1 MYLTQP
7 SKAKYGNPKVK
18 DNIWTLEVSVTD
30 LSEAGGVHLQ
40 LESARESAAVHEEH
54 DGEQLLFGQLEERRL
69 RRGLRGVD
77 GEVQAL
83 LAH

>member
-1 MYLTQP
+1 METTITSATFSKGENFSELFLTVC
-7 SKAKYGNPKVK
+7 SRK
-18 DNIWTLEVSVTD
+18 TD

-54 DGEQLLFGQLEERRL
+54 DGEELLFGELEERRL

>member
-1 MYLTQP
+1 MTRNRPALE
-7 SKAKYGNPKVK
+7 AKYGNPKVK
-18 DNIWTLEVSVTD
+18 DNIWTLEVTVTD

-54 DGEQLLFGQLEERRL
+54 DGEQLLFGELECRL